1 MIRMLYGALLLTLT
15 MLLASCGKSI
25 TEESKPTKVRPA
37 KLYTVSVGSSD
48 RVLNFPAVIEAEQ
61 SSELT
66 FQVGGQITSLRVLE
80 AQPIKKGHIVATVEE
95 RDYQNTLTQAQVQFQ
110 NAENEYQRANRLFKQ
125 DAISRSVL
133 ESRQASRDVA
143 KAALDTAQKSRG
155 DTVLR
160 APFDGAVSRVY
171 VERFQ
176 NIQAKEPIAL
186 LQSNAVQAVIS
197 VPADLVALSKQFTS
211 KNSYVVLD
219 AAPMKKIPAEF
230 TEASG
235 LADSATQTFQASFR
249 FEPPEELLVLP
260 GMTATM
266 FMNFDFGDV
275 GDILPTGI
283 SVPLSSILSENTQ
296 QYVWKIDP
304 DTMMVSKQNVTAGRG
319 MDGDFV
325 TVTQGLYD
333 GDVIVASGG
342 SYLNA
347 GMTVSAWERK

>member
-1 MIRMLYGALLLTLT
+1 M
-15 MLLASCGKSI
+15 
-25 TEESKPTKVRPA
+25 
-37 KLYTVSVGSSD
+37 
-48 RVLNFPAVIEAEQ
+48 F
-61 SSELT
+61 
-66 FQVGGQITSLRVLE
+66 
-80 AQPIKKGHIVATVEE
+80 H
-95 RDYQNTLTQAQVQFQ
+95 
-110 NAENEYQRANRLFKQ
+110 AENEYQRANRLFKQ

-155 DTVLR
+155 DTILR

-186 LQSNAVQAVIS
+186 IQSNSVQAVVS

-211 KNSYVVLD
+211 RNSYVVLD
-219 AAPMKKIPAEF
+219 SAPLKKIPAEF

-235 LADSATQTFQASFR
+235 LADSATQTFQASFS

-266 FMNFDFGDV
+266 FMDFDFENVGDV
-275 GDILPTGI
+275 LPTGI
-283 SVPLSSILSENTQ
+283 SVPLSSILSENAQ
-296 QYVWKIDP
+296 QYVWKVDP
-304 DTMMVSKQNVTAGRG
+304 NTMVVSKQNVTAGRG
-319 MDGDFV
+319 MDGDLV
-325 TVTQGLYD
+325 TVTEGLYN

-342 SYLNA
+342 SYLSS